1 MPLKHLKTND
11 YYDMKRQILGMI
23 LLGITVLSSCMAPK
37 KVVYVNDMVPNIAYR
52 ALDVP
57 MLKLQK
63 SDRLSITI
71 SAKNPELAA
80 PFNVMGGSYAVVD
93 KDNSLSSNTAGA
105 SSPSYLIDQQGN
117 ITFPILGNFHLE
129 GLTLEQVRDLLA
141 KRLSDGGY
149 IKDAIV
155 KVELLNLRV
164 NVMGEVNR
172 VGIIDVPDARINL
185 LEAISKAGGLTRNAA
200 SDRVTVIR
208 EENGVRKKMQTN
220 VGSQDIFDSPAYYL
234 QQNDIVYVEP
244 IAAEN
249 TPREDRSWRFTTI
262 ATGVVTVILTAINL
276 LK

>member
-1 MPLKHLKTND
+1 
-11 YYDMKRQILGMI
+11 MKKFTLWII
-23 LLGITVLSSCMAPK
+23 LLGLGLFTSCMTSK
-37 KVVYVNDMVPNIAYR
+37 KVVYVNDMVPNIDYQM
-52 ALDVP
+52 LEVP

-63 SDRLSITI
+63 SDRLSIKI

-80 PFNVMGGSYAVVD
+80 PFNVIGGNYVADEKGSR
-93 KDNSLSSNTAGA
+93 SNTSGNNLDA
-105 SSPSYLIDQQGN
+105 PTYLIDQQGN

-129 GLTLEQVRDLLA
+129 GLTLEQVRDLLVN
-141 KRLSDGGY
+141 RLSEGGY

-155 KVELLNLRV
+155 KVELLNLKV
-164 NVMGEVNR
+164 NLMGEVNR

-208 EENGVRKKMQTN
+208 EENGVRKKILN
-220 VGSQDIFDSPAYYL
+220 DIGSQDIFDSPAYYL

-244 IAAEN
+244 VGAES
-249 TPREDRSWRFTTI
+249 TPREDRTWRFTSI
-262 ATGVVTVILTAINL
+262 AMGVVSIILATLTL

>member
-1 MPLKHLKTND
+1 
-11 YYDMKRQILGMI
+11 MKRQILGMI
-23 LLGITVLSSCMAPK
+23 LLGISLLSSCMAPK

-52 ALDVP
+52 ALEVP
-57 MLKLQK
+57 MLKLQQG
-63 SDRLSITI
+63 DRLSITV

-80 PFNVMGGSYAVVD
+80 PFNVMGGSYIVGE
-93 KDNSLSSNTAGA
+93 KDSGPSSGAAGA
-105 SSPSYLIDQQGN
+105 GSPSYLIDQQGN
-117 ITFPILGNFHLE
+117 ITFPILGNLHLE

-141 KRLSDGGY
+141 ARLSEGGY
-149 IKDAIV
+149 VKGAIV
-155 KVELLNLRV
+155 KVELLNLKV

-208 EENGVRKKMQTN
+208 EENGVRKKMLTN
-220 VGSQDIFDSPAYYL
+220 VGSQEIFDSPAYYL

-244 IAAEN
+244 LSAES
-249 TPREDRSWRFTTI
+249 TPREDRKWRFTAI
-262 ATGVVTVILTAINL
+262 ATGIVTVVLTAINL